1 MYIYNGMCFAVD
13 CIQLSRR
20 CPAFIAGKLTV
31 RLIRKKVQ
39 KMRWVEIIGV
49 RLSPSPKNK
58 LVRKIF
64 SDFRQT
70 IAASVAAGAEEKVAA
85 IVYRNAFVETDLT
98 IHLYRNTANRLPEK
112 TRLGL
117 TLAEILRDFGL
128 VDHMIWIK
136 EEK

>member
-1 MYIYNGMCFAVD
+1 
-13 CIQLSRR
+13 
-20 CPAFIAGKLTV
+20 
-31 RLIRKKVQ
+31 
-39 KMRWVEIIGV
+39 MRWVEIIGV
-49 RLSPSPKNK
+49 RLSPTPKNE

-70 IAASVAAGAEEKVAA
+70 IAAGAEEKVAA

>member
-1 MYIYNGMCFAVD
+1 MCFAVD
-13 CIQLSRR
+13 CIQLSRL
-20 CPAFIAGKLTV
+20 CLAFVAGKLTE

-39 KMRWVEIIGV
+39 KMCWVEIIGV
-49 RLSPSPKNK
+49 RLSPTPKNE

-64 SDFRQT
+64 SDFHQT
-70 IAASVAAGAEEKVAA
+70 IAAGAEEKVAA

-98 IHLYRNTANRLPEK
+98 IHLYRNTGNRLPGK

-117 TLAEILRDFGL
+117 ALAEFLRDFGL

>member
-1 MYIYNGMCFAVD
+1 MC
-13 CIQLSRR
+13 
-20 CPAFIAGKLTV
+20 
-31 RLIRKKVQ
+31 
-39 KMRWVEIIGV
+39 WVEIIGV
-49 RLSPSPKNK
+49 RLSPTPKNE

-70 IAASVAAGAEEKVAA
+70 IATRVAAGAEEKVAA

-98 IHLYRNTANRLPEK
+98 IHLYRNTDNRLPEK

>member
-1 MYIYNGMCFAVD
+1 MCFAID
-13 CIQLSRR
+13 CIQLSRLY
-20 CPAFIAGKLTV
+20 PAFVAGKLTGQ
-31 RLIRKKVQ
+31 LIRKEAQ
-39 KMRWVEIIGV
+39 KMCWVEIIGV
-49 RLSPSPKNK
+49 RLSPLPKNE
-58 LVRKIF
+58 LVRKVF
-64 SDFRQT
+64 SDLRQI
-70 IAASVAAGAEEKVAA
+70 IAAKDAAGAEEKVAA

-98 IHLYRNTANRLPEK
+98 IHLYRNTAHRLPEK

>member
-1 MYIYNGMCFAVD
+1 
-13 CIQLSRR
+13 
-20 CPAFIAGKLTV
+20 
-31 RLIRKKVQ
+31 
-39 KMRWVEIIGV
+39 MRWVEIIGI
-49 RLSPSPKNK
+49 RLSPSPKNE
-58 LVRKIF
+58 LVRKVF

-70 IAASVAAGAEEKVAA
+70 IAAGAEEKVAA
-85 IVYRNAFVETDLT
+85 IVYRNAFVEIDLT
-98 IHLYRNTANRLPEK
+98 IHLYRNTANLLPEK